1 MARLTALLNR
11 SERRG
16 YRANLPR
23 LPSPPFPETIK
34 AGLKSDEVIHRARQ
48 SRLVNPFRHITTST
62 KPSRQGINKKKSFF
76 HSIESPKML
85 CLSIPLDAFSHS
97 LTLSLSLVAIFTILL
112 PGRITQR
119 LRNKFLVPGI
129 V

>member
-62 KPSRQGINKKKSFF
+62 KPSRQGINKKKAF
-76 HSIESPKML
+76 
-85 CLSIPLDAFSHS
+85 SIPLNPRKCFVCRFLSTLFLIHS
-97 LTLSLSLVAIFTILL
+97 LSLSLVAIFTILL